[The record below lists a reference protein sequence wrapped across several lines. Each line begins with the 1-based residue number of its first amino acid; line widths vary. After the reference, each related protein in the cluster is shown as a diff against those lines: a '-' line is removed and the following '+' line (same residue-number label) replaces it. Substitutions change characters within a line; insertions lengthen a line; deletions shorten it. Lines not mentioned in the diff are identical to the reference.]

1 MPARS
6 AFRGREAAAGGLQFR
21 LVSSAWKRG
30 LLRSEARSLSFA
42 IQARSP
48 QPSLTARSINSMAR
62 LHGNQDGEVEFAPA
76 CYPYD
81 SAARIGAG

>member
-1 MPARS
+1 MPVRF
-6 AFRGREAAAGGLQFR
+6 AFRGREAAAAPLQFR
-21 LVSSAWKRG
+21 LVSSDWKRG

-48 QPSLTARSINSMAR
+48 QPSLSARSSKSMAR
-62 LHGNQDGEVEFAPA
+62 LRGNQDGEVEFALA

-81 SAARIGAG
+81 SAARVGAG